1 MRHLSVIFL
10 SFVLFSELLF
20 CQIFEA
26 GKRAHD
32 SYRLWIYFDKRD
44 PNNLINLD
52 NAAIKRRKKHNIY
65 IPTKYDYHI
74 NESYI
79 KKVEKLGVVIKN
91 KSRWLNAISVIANR
105 EQIKKIQ
112 KLSFVIDVQPVM
124 LYKKSQNIKTSNSNE
139 LNRDFDYGSSL
150 TQINNIN
157 CRTAHNA
164 GYYGQ
169 GVRVLYIDT
178 GFNLSH
184 SAFDSI
190 NVIAQYDFINS
201 DLNTANETTQEFN
214 DNQDDH
220 GTTCLSVI
228 GGFAEGNLIGSAF
241 KSEYLLAKTEIVAEE
256 IQQEEDNYVAALEWG
271 ESLGADIA
279 CASLGYYDWY
289 DYNNLDGNTA
299 TTTIAVDIASSL
311 GVLCVNS
318 AGNSGNDSWY
328 YIITP
333 ADADSV
339 LSVGAVSSNGSIAS
353 FSSHGPTSDGRVKP
367 EVCAMGVN
375 VYCVRSD
382 TQNNYRTS
390 SGTSFSAP
398 LVGGAAAVILSAN
411 SNWTNMEVREALMMT
426 ASQNNNPDNSYGYGI
441 IDTWAAIN
449 FQFLAKTYSEKIVPN
464 SITVSKAYP
473 NPFNPLVSLFIESN
487 IDKYFITSAIYDING
502 KFIESIFDGISDSE
516 KMNLKWDAS
525 SYPAG
530 VYIIHTNW
538 IDGSHFQKITLLK

>member
-1 MRHLSVIFL
+1 MRYLYFIFL
-10 SFVLFSELLF
+10 SLVLFSESMF

-26 GKRAHD
+26 GKRADD
-32 SYRLWIYFDKRD
+32 SYRLWIYFDKRELKNIID
-44 PNNLINLD
+44 LD
-52 NAAIKRRKKHNIY
+52 RATIKRRKKHNIHT
-65 IPTKYDYHI
+65 PTKYDYHI

-79 KKVEKLGVVIKN
+79 KKVEKLGVIIKN

-112 KLSFVIDVQPVM
+112 NLSFVIDVQPVM
-124 LYKKSQNIKTSNSNE
+124 LYKKSIDIKSSNSNE
-139 LNRDFDYGSSL
+139 LNRDYDYGSSL

-190 NVIAQYDFINS
+190 NVLAQYDFINS

-214 DNQDDH
+214 DGQDDH

-228 GGFAEGNLIGSAF
+228 AGFSEGNLISPAF

-256 IQQEEDNYVAALEWG
+256 IQLEEDNYVAALEWG

-339 LSVGAVSSNGSIAS
+339 LSVGAVASNGSIAS
-353 FSSHGPTSDGRVKP
+353 FSSHGPTSDGRIKP
-367 EVCAMGVN
+367 EICAMGVN
-375 VYCVRSD
+375 VYCVRSN

-398 LVGGAAAVILSAN
+398 LAGGAAAVILSAN

-449 FQFLAKTYSEKIVPN
+449 YEFLAETFSDKIVPVN
-464 SITVSKAYP
+464 IMVSKAYP
-473 NPFNPLVSLFIESN
+473 NPFNPLVSLFIESS
-487 IDKYFITSAIYDING
+487 IDKYFITSSVYDIRG
-502 KFIESIFDGISDSE
+502 KFVDNIFNGIPDRKKIS
-516 KMNLKWDAS
+516 LKWNAS
-525 SYPAG
+525 NYPAG
-530 VYIIHTNW
+530 VYIIHTEWQN
-538 IDGSHFQKITLLK
+538 GSHFQKITLLK

>member
-1 MRHLSVIFL
+1 MRYLYFIFL
-10 SFVLFSELLF
+10 SLVLFSESLF

-26 GKRAHD
+26 GKRADD
-32 SYRLWIYFDKRD
+32 SYRLWIYFDKRELKNIID
-44 PNNLINLD
+44 LD
-52 NAAIKRRKKHNIY
+52 RATIKRRKKHNIHT
-65 IPTKYDYHI
+65 PTKYDYHI

-79 KKVEKLGVVIKN
+79 KKVEKLGVIIKN

-112 KLSFVIDVQPVM
+112 NLSFVMDVQPVM
-124 LYKKSQNIKTSNSNE
+124 LYKKSIDIKSSNSNE
-139 LNRDFDYGSSL
+139 LNRDYDYGSSL

-190 NVIAQYDFINS
+190 NVLAQYDFINS

-214 DNQDDH
+214 DGQDDH

-228 GGFAEGNLIGSAF
+228 AGFSEGNLISPAF

-256 IQQEEDNYVAALEWG
+256 IQLEEDNYVAALEWG

-339 LSVGAVSSNGSIAS
+339 LSVGAVASNGSIAS
-353 FSSHGPTSDGRVKP
+353 FSSHGPTSDGRIKP
-367 EVCAMGVN
+367 EICAMGVN
-375 VYCVRSD
+375 VYCVRSN

-398 LVGGAAAVILSAN
+398 LAGGAAAVILSAN

-449 FQFLAKTYSEKIVPN
+449 YEFLAETFSDKIVPVN
-464 SITVSKAYP
+464 IMVSKAYP
-473 NPFNPLVSLFIESN
+473 NPFNPLVSLFIESS
-487 IDKYFITSAIYDING
+487 IDKYFITSSVYDIRG
-502 KFIESIFDGISDSE
+502 KFVDNIFNGIPDRKKIS
-516 KMNLKWDAS
+516 LKWNAS
-525 SYPAG
+525 NYPAG
-530 VYIIHTNW
+530 VYIIHTEWQN
-538 IDGSHFQKITLLK
+538 GSHFQKITLLK

>member
-1 MRHLSVIFL
+1 M
-10 SFVLFSELLF
+10 
-20 CQIFEA
+20 
-26 GKRAHD
+26 
-32 SYRLWIYFDKRD
+32 
-44 PNNLINLD
+44 
-52 NAAIKRRKKHNIY
+52 
-65 IPTKYDYHI
+65 
-74 NESYI
+74 
-79 KKVEKLGVVIKN
+79 
-91 KSRWLNAISVIANR
+91 
-105 EQIKKIQ
+105 
-112 KLSFVIDVQPVM
+112 
-124 LYKKSQNIKTSNSNE
+124 
-139 LNRDFDYGSSL
+139 
-150 TQINNIN
+150 
-157 CRTAHNA
+157 
-164 GYYGQ
+164 
-169 GVRVLYIDT
+169 
-178 GFNLSH
+178 
-184 SAFDSI
+184 
-190 NVIAQYDFINS
+190 
-201 DLNTANETTQEFN
+201 
-214 DNQDDH
+214 
-220 GTTCLSVI
+220 
-228 GGFAEGNLIGSAF
+228 
-241 KSEYLLAKTEIVAEE
+241 
-256 IQQEEDNYVAALEWG
+256 
-271 ESLGADIA
+271 
-279 CASLGYYDWY
+279 
-289 DYNNLDGNTA
+289 
-299 TTTIAVDIASSL
+299 DIASSL

-449 FQFLAKTYSEKIVPN
+449 FQFLAKTYSEKIVPT
-464 SITVSKAYP
+464 SITVSNAYP